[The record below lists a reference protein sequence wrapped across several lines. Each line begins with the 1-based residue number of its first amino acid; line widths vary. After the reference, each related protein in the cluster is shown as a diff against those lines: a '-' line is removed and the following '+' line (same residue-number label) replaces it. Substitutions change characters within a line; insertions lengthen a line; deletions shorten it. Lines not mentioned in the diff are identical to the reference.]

1 MAMAP
6 MTRNRAGP
14 GNVPQPMN
22 ATYYAQRAGAAPVV
36 DSVQARRKPS
46 RVRRWR
52 ACGLPMFALVVL
64 VSYRPVAAQML
75 GLYAGGMEIRNATH
89 DKSYAWGLEY
99 MEQVAPH
106 FGLSLLYLNEGHPS
120 DQRRDGFGMQAWA
133 RTSPLGGRLTLAA
146 GVGPYYYF
154 DTTRRGHVD
163 YANDHGLGLIYS
175 LAAVMQVADR
185 WSLQLRL
192 NRVDA
197 RKRFDTNVVLLGIG
211 YQLDGAPARSS
222 ATALYTAARPNEVT
236 VFAGQT
242 TVNSFESERGVA
254 TSIEYRRAFSRHVE
268 WTVGF
273 LREGD
278 GHLVRRKGITGQ
290 GWLTQRAL
298 EDRISFGIGFGP
310 YLAVDRRNAGQ
321 ADERER
327 LAGMV
332 SLSARY
338 RFTPQWHARVTWNRV
353 LTDHHRDTDLLLIG
367 AGYTF

>member
-1 MAMAP
+1 MSLSGAGRCSICHHVTGPHP
-6 MTRNRAGP
+6 MRH
-14 GNVPQPMN
+14 
-22 ATYYAQRAGAAPVV
+22 
-36 DSVQARRKPS
+36 
-46 RVRRWR
+46 
-52 ACGLPMFALVVL
+52 ACCLAMFALVVL

-75 GLYAGGMEIRNATH
+75 GLYAGRTEIRDATH
-89 DKSYAWGLEY
+89 DKSHAWGLEY
-99 MEQVAPH
+99 VEQVAPH
-106 FGLSLLYLNEGHPS
+106 FGLSLLYLNEGHHS

-154 DTTRRGHVD
+154 DTTRRGQAD

-197 RKRFDTNVVLLGIG
+197 RKQFIDARKQFDANMVLLGIG

-222 ATALYTAARPNEVT
+222 ATASYAAARPNEVT

-242 TVNSFESERGVA
+242 IVNSFESERGVA
-254 TSIEYRRAFSRHVE
+254 AGIEYRRAFSRHVE

-273 LREGD
+273 LKEGD

-290 GWLTQRAL
+290 GWLTQWAL
-298 EDRISFGIGFGP
+298 DDRISFGIGLGP
-310 YLAVDRRNAGQ
+310 YLAVDRPNAGQ

-338 RFTPQWHARVTWNRV
+338 RFTPQWHARVTWDRV
-353 LTDHHRDTDLLLIG
+353 LTDYHRDTDVLLIG

>member
-1 MAMAP
+1 MSLSGAGRCSICHHVTDPHP
-6 MTRNRAGP
+6 MRH
-14 GNVPQPMN
+14 
-22 ATYYAQRAGAAPVV
+22 
-36 DSVQARRKPS
+36 
-46 RVRRWR
+46 
-52 ACGLPMFALVVL
+52 ACCLAMFALVVL

-75 GLYAGGMEIRNATH
+75 GLYAGRTEIRDATH
-89 DKSYAWGLEY
+89 DKSHAWGLEY
-99 MEQVAPH
+99 VEQVAPH
-106 FGLSLLYLNEGHPS
+106 FGLSLLYLNEGHHS

-154 DTTRRGHVD
+154 DTTRRGQAD

-197 RKRFDTNVVLLGIG
+197 RKQFIDARKQFDANMVLLGIG

-222 ATALYTAARPNEVT
+222 ATALYAAARPNEVT

-242 TVNSFESERGVA
+242 IVNSFESERGVA
-254 TSIEYRRAFSRHVE
+254 AGIEYRRAFSRHVE

-273 LREGD
+273 LKEGD

-298 EDRISFGIGFGP
+298 DDRISFGIGLGP
-310 YLAVDRRNAGQ
+310 YLAV
-321 ADERER
+321 
-327 LAGMV
+327 
-332 SLSARY
+332 
-338 RFTPQWHARVTWNRV
+338 
-353 LTDHHRDTDLLLIG
+353 
-367 AGYTF
+367 